1 MNVPISIEILS
12 LTDPVISVGLD
23 HLRATEVALAAKD
36 ILVAARAAYDIAIAA
51 ETSVEFPSPEFE
63 VIRDAMLDA
72 RDSWDAAFSAYK
84 SAAEAHDS
92 AVRNEHESPQE
103 Q

>member
-1 MNVPISIEILS
+1 MDVPISIEILAS
-12 LTDPVISVGLD
+12 TDPVISVGLAR
-23 HLRATEVALAAKD
+23 LRAAEVLLAAKD
-36 ILVAARAAYDIAIAA
+36 VLEAASAVYDVAVKAG
-51 ETSVEFPSPEFE
+51 TSVESPEFE
-63 VIRDAMLDA
+63 VIQDAMLDA